1 MDGDECQSASTG
13 AQPFG
18 EAALGLYRPKAPCSW
33 LRGNPPVDRGLW
45 WPWLSNQESLACPL
59 FLGGFSKQICPLRSV
74 PQPGPGSVPVQR
86 GLQIPPVRKNA
97 GYGYKRKLIG
107 GFPAL
112 PQREEATRLPS
123 ATPTPARSR
132 APRSGRRMGKLC
144 WGNALCRSA
153 CYRAPWRTGGCIR
166 CLRAFP
172 LCNNLSLFFNV
183 VVTLWLNQYLQ
194 FVSSPGCN
202 KIVFQVLKHPIKVCK
217 AVVLSLSHS

>member
-1 MDGDECQSASTG
+1 MVAMVE
-13 AQPFG
+13 QPG
-18 EAALGLYRPKAPCSW
+18 EPCLPFVPGRLLQTDLPTEICATAGPWQRPCAKGTS
-33 LRGNPPVDRGLW
+33 NPPG
-45 WPWLSNQESLACPL
+45 Q
-59 FLGGFSKQICPLRSV
+59 
-74 PQPGPGSVPVQR
+74 
-86 GLQIPPVRKNA
+86 KNA
-97 GYGYKRKLIG
+97 GYGYKQKLVG
-107 GFPAL
+107 GFSAW